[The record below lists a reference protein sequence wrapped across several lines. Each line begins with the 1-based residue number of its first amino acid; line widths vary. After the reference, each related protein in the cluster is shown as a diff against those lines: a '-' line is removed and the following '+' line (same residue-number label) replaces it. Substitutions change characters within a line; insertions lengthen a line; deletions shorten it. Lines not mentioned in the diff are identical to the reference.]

1 MNKDLPTQPWWS
13 YLDEGQRELLTESA
27 LLLAKEREA
36 KKRLHDYSF
45 VVFPAAKAYEGFL
58 KKLFYD
64 TGLITKDDYQG
75 ERFRIGRALNPSLG
89 QNHWAGSVYE
99 HLKNYCGG
107 EALPQGLWETWKK
120 SRNLLFHYFL
130 DQKRAINLA
139 EAEERLGMIKKAI
152 GAAVAVC
159 QPAEE
164 KKILETKRGESWR
177 RIFWFYAFLLIVWG
191 FYRFLFRL
199 PASFEELVLKPIV
212 WLGPLFWLVVYRE
225 RRPFFLS
232 LGLVGKNIA
241 RSLYLGIGLGVLFS
255 LSGLVLNFL
264 KYGELNLLKISPADF
279 WPGLLLSLATALV
292 EETVFRGYILNRL
305 FEILRDE
312 WTALFISSLA
322 FVLIHLPM
330 TIFGLHYNLAQV
342 YVYGVLV
349 FFYSLGSG
357 VLFLRTGTTWASVL
371 MHLFWTWPIILF
383 R

>member
-1 MNKDLPTQPWWS
+1 
-13 YLDEGQRELLTESA
+13 
-27 LLLAKEREA
+27 
-36 KKRLHDYSF
+36 
-45 VVFPAAKAYEGFL
+45 
-58 KKLFYD
+58 
-64 TGLITKDDYQG
+64 
-75 ERFRIGRALNPSLG
+75 
-89 QNHWAGSVYE
+89 
-99 HLKNYCGG
+99 
-107 EALPQGLWETWKK
+107 
-120 SRNLLFHYFL
+120 LLFHYFL

-199 PASFEELVLKPIV
+199 PASLEELVLKPIV